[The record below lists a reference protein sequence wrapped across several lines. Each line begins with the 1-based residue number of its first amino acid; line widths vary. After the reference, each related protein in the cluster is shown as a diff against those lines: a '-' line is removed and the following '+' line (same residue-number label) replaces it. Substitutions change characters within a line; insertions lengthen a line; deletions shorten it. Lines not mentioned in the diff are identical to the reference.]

1 MKALSV
7 CLSVCLFS
15 LSFYECSFEEIKLE
29 AVSAARGPYQHLS
42 RLLLEDRTLGG
53 GREGVDVMEMKD
65 HWVDYT
71 HTHTHTQ
78 TTGAS

>member
-15 LSFYECSFEEIKLE
+15 LYECSFEEIKLE

-53 GREGVDVMEMKD
+53 GWEGVDVMEMKD

-71 HTHTHTQ
+71 HAHTHTQ